1 MLTLGRLEPISHPE
15 YTYVVTEPY
24 TFRWENK
31 DVAVEKGFLT
41 DGSTCTLDFGSA
53 WLFHDY
59 LYATHRFSSGEA
71 CTREEA
77 DRVMQ
82 TILERENLN
91 YKSWLL
97 KTFKWCCCF
106 RRAWSRSGL
115 RGPQYRLLQDK
126 PSKWN
131 YS

>member
-1 MLTLGRLEPISHPE
+1 MLTIGRLKPIEHPT

-24 TFRWENK
+24 KYIWEGKEIN
-31 DVAVEKGFLT
+31 VEKGFLT
-41 DGSTCTLDFGSA
+41 DGSTCSLDFGSA

-59 LYATHRFSSGEA
+59 LYAMHKFSTGED

-77 DRVMQ
+77 DQVMQ
-82 TILERENLN
+82 TILERENLG
-91 YKSWLL
+91 YKSLIL

-115 RGPQYRLLQDK
+115 RGPQYKLLPD
-126 PSKWN
+126 S
-131 YS
+131 

>member
-1 MLTLGRLEPISHPE
+1 MLTIGRLKPIEHTT

-24 TFRWENK
+24 KYIREGKEIN
-31 DVAVEKGFLT
+31 VEKGFLT
-41 DGSTCTLDFGSA
+41 DGSTCSLDFGSA

-59 LYATHRFSSGEA
+59 LYATHKFSTRED

-77 DRVMQ
+77 DQVMQ
-82 TILERENLN
+82 TILERENLG
-91 YKSWLL
+91 YKSLIL

-115 RGPQYRLLQDK
+115 RGPQYKLLPD
-126 PSKWN
+126 S
-131 YS
+131 